1 MKHRPELLLFLGLA
15 PVSALAHPGNGA
27 HAHFET
33 GLALVAGLLTAAT
46 IKLIAAAVQ
55 RKRAR
60 MPTAGVR
67 RSPI

>member
-1 MKHRPELLLFLGLA
+1 MKHSQKLFLFLA
-15 PVSALAHPGNGA
+15 LVPASALAHPGNGA

-33 GLALVAGLLTAAT
+33 GMALVAGVLTAAA

-60 MPTAGVR
+60 TPTAGGP